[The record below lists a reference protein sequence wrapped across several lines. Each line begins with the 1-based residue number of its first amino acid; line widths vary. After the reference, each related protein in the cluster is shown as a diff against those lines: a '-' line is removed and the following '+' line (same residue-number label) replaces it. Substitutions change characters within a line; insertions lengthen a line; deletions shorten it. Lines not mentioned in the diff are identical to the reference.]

1 MLLLLLLLFM
11 FLCVFYHLY
20 SQSEHDEAVDK
31 LNKMLNEVE
40 SGLSDAEH
48 RKPVYDENDVVD
60 LTTVMAQLDKQKVGY
75 LIDPRVLA
83 IGFKKTIKTSSVSD
97 GTEMNIKVYFD
108 LDTCFLGELRS
119 LKLDKNRSL

>member
-1 MLLLLLLLFM
+1 M
-11 FLCVFYHLY
+11 FYHLY

-60 LTTVMAQLDKQKVGY
+60 LTTVMAQLAVSY
-75 LIDPRVLA
+75 THLTLP
-83 IGFKKTIKTSSVSD
+83 TIYSV
-97 GTEMNIKVYFD
+97 
-108 LDTCFLGELRS
+108 
-119 LKLDKNRSL
+119 

>member
-1 MLLLLLLLFM
+1 M
-11 FLCVFYHLY
+11 FYHLY

-31 LNKMLNEVE
+31 LNKMLNKVE

-83 IGFKKTIKTSSVSD
+83 IGFKKSIKPSSVSD
-97 GTEMNIKVYFD
+97 GTEMNIKGYFD
-108 LDTCFLGELRS
+108 LYTCFLGELRL

>member
-1 MLLLLLLLFM
+1 MSSCSFDLLF
-11 FLCVFYHLY
+11 FCYYCCFVLFFFVFYHLY
-20 SQSEHDEAVDK
+20 SQSDHDEAVDK

-83 IGFKKTIKTSSVSD
+83 IGFNKK
-97 GTEMNIKVYFD
+97 MY
-108 LDTCFLGELRS
+108 
-119 LKLDKNRSL
+119 

>member
-1 MLLLLLLLFM
+1 MSSCSFDILFVVVVVVG
-11 FLCVFYHLY
+11 FFFFVFYHLY

-48 RKPVYDENDVVD
+48 RKPVYDENNDVD

-75 LIDPRVLA
+75 
-83 IGFKKTIKTSSVSD
+83 
-97 GTEMNIKVYFD
+97 
-108 LDTCFLGELRS
+108 
-119 LKLDKNRSL
+119 

>member
-1 MLLLLLLLFM
+1 M
-11 FLCVFYHLY
+11 FYHLY

-48 RKPVYDENDVVD
+48 RKPVNDENDVVD

-83 IGFKKTIKTSSVSD
+83 IGFRKI
-97 GTEMNIKVYFD
+97 Y
-108 LDTCFLGELRS
+108 
-119 LKLDKNRSL
+119 

>member
-1 MLLLLLLLFM
+1 MSSCSFDLLFVVVVVVY
-11 FLCVFYHLY
+11 FFVFYHLY

-31 LNKMLNEVE
+31 LNKMINEVE

-83 IGFKKTIKTSSVSD
+83 IGFKKPLNHRQSRMERK
-97 GTEMNIKVYFD
+97 
-108 LDTCFLGELRS
+108 
-119 LKLDKNRSL
+119 

>member
-1 MLLLLLLLFM
+1 M
-11 FLCVFYHLY
+11 FYHLY

-83 IGFKKTIKTSSVSD
+83 IGFKKSIKPSSVSD
-97 GTEMNIKVYFD
+97 GTEMNIKRIFWLVYM
-108 LDTCFLGELRS
+108 LLGWITLT
-119 LKLDKNRSL
+119 

>member
-1 MLLLLLLLFM
+1 MSSCSFDLLF
-11 FLCVFYHLY
+11 FCCYCCFVFCFFVFYHLY
-20 SQSEHDEAVDK
+20 SQSDHDEAVDK

-83 IGFKKTIKTSSVSD
+83 IGFKKNV
-97 GTEMNIKVYFD
+97 
-108 LDTCFLGELRS
+108 
-119 LKLDKNRSL
+119 LKHRQSRMERK

>member
-1 MLLLLLLLFM
+1 
-11 FLCVFYHLY
+11 
-20 SQSEHDEAVDK
+20 
-31 LNKMLNEVE
+31 MLNEVE

-75 LIDPRVLA
+75 LIDPRIFKPSVL
-83 IGFKKTIKTSSVSD
+83 KKPIKTSSVSE

-108 LDTCFLGELRS
+108 LLLGWITLT
-119 LKLDKNRSL
+119 

>member
-1 MLLLLLLLFM
+1 M
-11 FLCVFYHLY
+11 FYHLH

-75 LIDPRVLA
+75 LIDSRVLA
-83 IGFKKTIKTSSVSD
+83 VGFKKSIKTSSVSD
-97 GTEMNIKVYFD
+97 GTEVNIKVYFD
-108 LDTCFLGELRS
+108 LDTCFLGELYLRL